1 MCALSAETPTRNTIS
16 GHLFRTNTQS
26 RRPIIYSVGHA
37 LAAAE
42 SNSHPPRPR
51 FPPSAP
57 LSTRR
62 DAVFNPETVL
72 ETGTGKPRSNCVY
85 PIEGENEGFSK
96 RIERAFIK
104 AYYFLTHYFPTDSLS
119 FQPSSFNGRIHLCS
133 STDIAWSNVTGAT
146 G

>member
-1 MCALSAETPTRNTIS
+1 MRHGPRPWDALFRCHVIRERRCSSHRGGQFERLKRWIISETVARSRRWLDTALFSSLYVNPCRVCALSAETPTRNTIS

-57 LSTRR
+57 LSTCR
-62 DAVFNPETVL
+62 DAVFIL
-72 ETGTGKPRSNCVY
+72 RL
-85 PIEGENEGFSK
+85 F
-96 RIERAFIK
+96 
-104 AYYFLTHYFPTDSLS
+104 
-119 FQPSSFNGRIHLCS
+119 
-133 STDIAWSNVTGAT
+133 
-146 G
+146 